1 MAEKQF
7 NIIDKDKSLD
17 ELCKNSIDLVEYARG
32 ITAKQINIIQLMTFY
47 SIGSILVICQELF
60 EKDFDMFFGKKGNF
74 NRPSVCFTQN

>member
-32 ITAKQINIIQLMTFY
+32 ITAKQINIR
-47 SIGSILVICQELF
+47 C
-60 EKDFDMFFGKKGNF
+60 
-74 NRPSVCFTQN
+74 

>member
-32 ITAKQINIIQLMTFY
+32 ITVKQINIIQLMTFY
-47 SIGSILVICQELF
+47 S
-60 EKDFDMFFGKKGNF
+60 
-74 NRPSVCFTQN
+74 